1 MSFKQDFPTPN
12 SGNSMGNHC
21 FSPQWGDVVNHA
33 EDAEA
38 MRELLKDA
46 EHGDQDSVP
55 EDRELDRWEDMVDLD
70 Y

>member
-1 MSFKQDFPTPN
+1 MVNQAAVFSLTFFPN
-12 SGNSMGNHC
+12 A
-21 FSPQWGDVVNHA
+21 D

-55 EDRELDRWEDMVDLD
+55 EA
-70 Y
+70 